1 MSECHFWVNVM
12 LRQSRLRAS
21 RASPAQKLQGLRVV
35 CSKNFSRAT
44 FFVFWGTQL
53 VEVYL
58 SYLPMKQ
65 IWRKRAVWAW
75 LRTQN
80 LRVWEL
86 EKSPNFSP
94 EILIEFCLWK
104 LFLLELIL
112 SFSEC
117 TKLLLR
123 NLCIDSVRG
132 EYKFGWDIPVWESW
146 VGMVNWFPKSGWGTV
161 NWLTWGP

>member
-1 MSECHFWVNVM
+1 MLRWHSSTFKCFQSWANSQDDNHFHSKRPPRTILSENSCHFFNLLSFV
-12 LRQSRLRAS
+12 SS
-21 RASPAQKLQGLRVV
+21 S
-35 CSKNFSRAT
+35 
-44 FFVFWGTQL
+44 FFLSMIKITWLNSQQPKTKGH
-53 VEVYL
+53 VEL
-58 SYLPMKQ
+58 DSEFR
-65 IWRKRAVWAW
+65 I
-75 LRTQN
+75 
-80 LRVWEL
+80 WEL
-86 EKSPNFSP
+86 EKTPNFSP
-94 EILIEFCLWK
+94 EISIEFCLWK